1 MDEFTVWIC
10 GFYEGEVTICN
21 DISNNN
27 TLRICIFQVIKY
39 VLIMNGGCVNEQ
51 KLKSSLMRTAR

>member
-10 GFYEGEVTICN
+10 GFYEGEGTICN

-27 TLRICIFQVIKY
+27 ALRICIYQ
-39 VLIMNGGCVNEQ
+39 NENCFVEAQ
-51 KLKSSLMRTAR
+51 KR